1 MQELEKGALYRV
13 QYKGQTG
20 NGRWTLR
27 EMKAVYLGH
36 DSTKQ
41 ESLWSLRP
49 LAGTS
54 ALRDRFNPIM
64 KLELLIDAKGIQRLG
79 GVRSSS
85 LPVKAHISLGYCE
98 PPKEFQRD
106 N

>member
-13 QYKGQTG
+13 IYKGQTG

-27 EMKAVYLGH
+27 EMKAIYLDH
-36 DSTKQ
+36 NPVTQ
-41 ESLWSLRP
+41 ESIWSLRP
-49 LAGTS
+49 LFGSTTLS
-54 ALRDRFNPIM
+54 DRFNSIE
-64 KLELLIDAKGIQRLG
+64 KLELLIDAAGIQRLG

-85 LPVKAHISLGYCE
+85 LPVAGSRSLGYCE

-106 N
+106 